1 MQDGRAT
8 ISSDNRATRPIV
20 RFRSPIDWTV
30 GAGRAR
36 ASRPDGIDVIVPVHG
51 AAAEL
56 RACLASVRQCTD
68 LARHRVLVVLDGPQ
82 EEQELPS
89 WVTVIR
95 NERRLGFAGAVNRG
109 IEASSRDVVLLNSD
123 TIVTPRWIE
132 QLIDAAYADGD
143 VATVTPLSN
152 DATLCS
158 VPRPFETNLLP
169 AGYDA
174 ASFAELIER
183 VSTREYPRI
192 PTAVGFCMYIRRAA
206 LEEVGFFD
214 AVRFPRGYGEEND
227 FCFRALAR
235 GWVHVQDDATFIQ
248 HAGHASFGESR
259 FAAQREGRAALRRL
273 HPRYDTT
280 IAAFMKTDP
289 TAAVRARIDA
299 ALGVKRE
306 RPRVVHLVQGF
317 PPFQHGGTELYAS
330 WLVRQQQRTHHV
342 AVYTRS
348 DDPAKN
354 EGEAVEWIDRGVR
367 VRLVANHFTRRN
379 PLRRNAI
386 RDRALERD
394 FARFLRQEQ
403 PDLVHIHH
411 LAGHAFSL
419 ANVARRMRIPI
430 VQSLHDWW
438 FVCARVNQ
446 FDREGNRCSG
456 PALEKCARCVTLTR
470 VPPSPLTNRAMHVL
484 RRRAADAALACAD
497 AFLCGS
503 HAIRDDYAPLLPPG
517 VPIHVLPYGIELA
530 PSPVARERVTRPIRF
545 GMVGAILPH
554 KGVHLA
560 AEAMRAFDP
569 SEAVLVAW
577 GNPNAAPEYAASLN
591 GVQLRGTFREEEKAS
606 VFASMDVLLVPSIGL
621 ESFGIAAREA
631 MACGVPVIAAAGGA
645 LSEMFEP
652 GTCGDY
658 FAPSDVEALRALLR
672 RIVDDPAML
681 DRWRARLPVPK
692 RSEDHAAEVARIYAS
707 VTR

>member
-1 MQDGRAT
+1 MRRVGA
-8 ISSDNRATRPIV
+8 
-20 RFRSPIDWTV
+20 RFRSPVDWTR
-30 GAGRAR
+30 GAGRAVGAR
-36 ASRPDGIDVIVPVHG
+36 QDAVDVIIPVYG

-56 RACLASVRQCTD
+56 RGCLASVQQHTD
-68 LARHRVLVVLDGPQ
+68 LARHRVLLVLDGPQ
-82 EEQELPS
+82 SEEVPAPFAEVL
-89 WVTVIR
+89 R
-95 NERRLGFAGAVNRG
+95 NETRIGFAGSVNRG
-109 IEASSRDVVLLNSD
+109 MRASSRDVVLLNSD
-123 TIVTPRWIE
+123 TIVTSRWIE
-132 QLIDAAYADGD
+132 KLIDAAYSDGD

-158 VPRPFETNLLP
+158 VPRSFETNLLP
-169 AGYDA
+169 AGHDA
-174 ASFAELIER
+174 ASFAALIER
-183 VSTREYPRI
+183 VSERAYPRI
-192 PTAVGFCMYIRRAA
+192 PTAVGFCMYLRRAA
-206 LEEVGFFD
+206 LDDVGFFS
-214 AVRFPRGYGEEND
+214 AERFPRGYGEEND
-227 FCFRALAR
+227 FCFRALDR
-235 GWVHVQDDATFIQ
+235 GWVHLQDDATFIQ

-259 FAAQREGRAALRRL
+259 FAAQRQGRATLRRL
-273 HPRYDTT
+273 HPRHDAT
-280 IAAFMKTDP
+280 IAAFMKADP
-289 TAAVRARIDA
+289 TAGVRARIED
-299 ALGVKRE
+299 ALGVNRE
-306 RPRVVHLVQGF
+306 RPRIVHLVQGF

-330 WLVRQQQRTHHV
+330 WLVREQQRTHHV

-348 DDPAKN
+348 DDPSLD
-354 EGEAVEWIDRGVR
+354 EGNAVEWIDRGVR

-419 ANVARRMRIPI
+419 AKVAKRMGIAV

-446 FDREGNRCSG
+446 FDRDGNRCSG

-470 VPPSPLTNRAMHVL
+470 VPPSPLMNRAMHVL
-484 RRRAADAALACAD
+484 RRRAAHAALACAD
-497 AFLCGS
+497 AFICGS
-503 HAIRDDYAPLLPPG
+503 NAIRDDYARVVSPA
-517 VPIHVLPYGIELA
+517 VPIHVLPYGIDLV
-530 PSPVARERVTRPIRF
+530 PSPVARTNVRRPIRF

-560 AEAMRAFDP
+560 AEAMQGFDP
-569 SEAVLVAW
+569 SEAVLLAW
-577 GNPNAAPEYAASLN
+577 GNPRAAAEYATSLR
-591 GVQLRGTFREEEKAS
+591 GVELRGTFREEEKGS
-606 VFASMDVLLVPSIGL
+606 VFASMDVLIVPSIGL

-645 LSEMFEP
+645 LSEMFEA

-658 FAPSDVEALRALLR
+658 FAPNDVAALRALLR
-672 RIVDDPAML
+672 RIVDDPTIV
-681 DRWRARLPVPK
+681 DRWRSRLPVAK
-692 RSEDHAAEVARIYAS
+692 RSDEHAAEVARVYES